1 MLSIR
6 CNSYEKVRKNP
17 GRMSKI
23 KPVID
28 KHNLEGINFP
38 SKKDDWE
45 KFEKNHLE
53 LSLNV
58 LYAKNEKI

>member
-6 CNSYEKVRKNP
+6 CNSYEKVRRNP
-17 GRMSKI
+17 GGMSKI

-28 KHNLEGINFP
+28 KHNSEGINFP
-38 SKKDDWE
+38 SKKNAWG

-58 LYAKNEKI
+58 FYAKNEKI

>member
-1 MLSIR
+1 
-6 CNSYEKVRKNP
+6 
-17 GRMSKI
+17 MSKI

-28 KHNLEGINFP
+28 KHNSEGINFP